1 MGHHSIAD
9 TVPLPNTSMHNWVRM
24 TIASVD
30 GSSVSQKP
38 SEPAARRRVKKFCRA
53 RRAPCKKHSEQ
64 GFTFRRVAKD
74 PRYGL
79 GRAVPTIVR
88 VALFV
93 RASSL
98 ANPEEGQQV
107 NAS

>member
-1 MGHHSIAD
+1 M
-9 TVPLPNTSMHNWVRM
+9 PMWVRM
-24 TIASVD
+24 MRSSV
-30 GSSVSQKP
+30 GSSVSEKL

-53 RRAPCKKHSEQ
+53 RRAPCKQHSEQ

-74 PRYGL
+74 PGYGL
-79 GRAVPTIVR
+79 GRAVPTLVR

-93 RASSL
+93 RASPL
-98 ANPEEGQQV
+98 ANPKEGQQV